1 MLRISNLICGA
12 LIVVSVI
19 SVPKLS
25 AAAASATASDDKA
38 SIEAL
43 ETRFRDALV
52 AKDLNAVMEVYAPG
66 TRLFVFDVSPPRQH
80 AGWQDYKKDWQAL
93 LAAFPG
99 PVTFSISDLDIT
111 VIGPVA
117 YSHSIQAAQFT
128 GKDGSKMDL
137 VVRVTDVYR
146 KLKGNWLIVQEHVS
160 VPVDLAT
167 QKPDLLSKP

>member
-1 MLRISNLICGA
+1 MLRISNIICGA
-12 LIVVSVI
+12 LIIVSVI

-25 AAAASATASDDKA
+25 AAASATASDDKA

-43 ETRFRDALV
+43 ETRFHDAFI
-52 AKDLNAVMEVYAPG
+52 AKDPNAVMEVYAPG
-66 TRLFVFDVSPPRQH
+66 TQLFVFDVSPPRQH
-80 AGWQDYKKDWQAL
+80 VGWRDYKKDWQELFAT
-93 LAAFPG
+93 FPG

-111 VIGPVA
+111 VVGSVA
-117 YSHSIQAAQFT
+117 YSHSVQATQVT

-146 KLKGNWLIVQEHVS
+146 RLKGKWLIVQEHVS

>member
-1 MLRISNLICGA
+1 MISA
-12 LIVVSVI
+12 
-19 SVPKLS
+19 PKLN
-25 AAAASATASDDKA
+25 AAADSATAGDDKA

-43 ETRFRDALV
+43 EARFHDAFI
-52 AKDLNAVMEVYAPG
+52 AKDLNALMQVYEPG

-80 AGWQDYKKDWQAL
+80 AGWQDYKKDWQEL

-99 PVTFSISDLDIT
+99 PATLSISDLDIT
-111 VIGPVA
+111 VVGSVG

-128 GKDGSKMDL
+128 AKDGSKTDL

-146 KLKGNWLIVQEHVS
+146 KLKGKWLIVQEHVS
-160 VPVDLAT
+160 VPVDLVT

>member
-80 AGWQDYKKDWQAL
+80 AGWQDYKKDWQGL

-111 VIGPVA
+111 VVGPVA

>member
-1 MLRISNLICGA
+1 VPRISNLICGA
-12 LIVVSVI
+12 LIMVSVI
-19 SVPKLS
+19 SVPRLS
-25 AAAASATASDDKA
+25 AAASATASDDKS

-43 ETRFRDALV
+43 ETRFRDAFI
-52 AKDLNAVMEVYAPG
+52 AKDVNAVMEVYAPG

-80 AGWQDYKKDWQAL
+80 VGWQDYKKDWQEL

-99 PVTFSISDLDIT
+99 PATFSISDLDIT
-111 VIGPVA
+111 VVGPVA
-117 YSHSIQAAQFT
+117 YSHSIQTGQLT

-146 KLKGNWLIVQEHVS
+146 KLKGKWLIVQEHVS

>member
-1 MLRISNLICGA
+1 M
-12 LIVVSVI
+12 VVSVI

-52 AKDLNAVMEVYAPG
+52 GKDLNAVMEVYAPG
-66 TRLFVFDVSPPRQH
+66 HSTVRIRR
-80 AGWQDYKKDWQAL
+80 
-93 LAAFPG
+93 LAAASTCRMAG
-99 PVTFSISDLDIT
+99 LQEGLAGAAGCLSGAGS
-111 VIGPVA
+111 VA
-117 YSHSIQAAQFT
+117 YSHSIQSVQFT

-167 QKPDLLSKP
+167 QKPDFLSKP